1 MFGLMGTVL
10 GWLGYQVGQRTDGAS
25 ATGSL
30 HAKVRNLSDVLL
42 STKYRTIA
50 SDNQRANFD
59 ELVYQQSEDFAKI
72 REIQMCIGGS
82 IRVAFDL
89 KSYDASS
96 VCSGQIHVNNIAVG
110 AERTTSAQ
118 AWTTYTEDISLKEG
132 SYLQI
137 FTKATNSG
145 FGFIQNLRI
154 YYDKVAID
162 PTDEFVVI
170 L

>member
-1 MFGLMGTVL
+1 MADLIVYDSL
-10 GWLGYQVGQRTDGAS
+10 GAPEDPAS
-25 ATGSL
+25 DTGSL

-42 STKYRTIA
+42 ATKYRTIA
-50 SDNQRANFD
+50 SDNQRANLD
-59 ELVYQQSEDFAKI
+59 ASAYQWSEDFAKTK
-72 REIQMCIGGS
+72 EIQMCIGGS

-89 KSYDASS
+89 KAYASS
-96 VCSGQIHVNNIAVG
+96 ACSGQIRVNNIAVG
-110 AERTTSAQ
+110 AERTTSDDQ

-137 FTKATNSG
+137 FIKATNEG
-145 FGFIQNLRI
+145 FGYIQNLRI
-154 YYDKVAID
+154 CYDKVAID

>member
-1 MFGLMGTVL
+1 MADLIVYDSL
-10 GWLGYQVGQRTDGAS
+10 GAPEDPAS
-25 ATGSL
+25 DTGSL

-42 STKYRTIA
+42 ATKYRAIA
-50 SDNQRANFD
+50 SDNQRANLD
-59 ELVYQQSEDFAKI
+59 ALAYQWSEDFAKTK
-72 REIQMCIGGS
+72 EIQMCIGGS

-89 KSYDASS
+89 KAYASS
-96 VCSGQIHVNNIAVG
+96 ACSGQIRVNNIAVG
-110 AERTTSAQ
+110 AERITFEDNT
-118 AWTTYTEDISLKEG
+118 WTTYTEDISIKEG

-137 FTKATNSG
+137 FIKATNG
-145 FGFIQNLRI
+145 GYGYIQNLRI

>member
-1 MFGLMGTVL
+1 MADLIVYDSL
-10 GWLGYQVGQRTDGAS
+10 GAPEDTAS

-42 STKYRTIA
+42 ATKYRTIA
-50 SDNQRANFD
+50 SDNQRANLD
-59 ELVYQQSEDFAKI
+59 EVVWQLSEDFAKT

-89 KSYDASS
+89 RAYDSS
-96 VCSGQIHVNNIAVG
+96 ACSAQIRVNNIAAG
-110 AERTTSAQ
+110 AEWVTYDKNT
-118 AWTTYTEDISLKEG
+118 WTTYTEDISLKEG

-137 FTKATNSG
+137 FIKATNGG
-145 FGFIQNLRI
+145 FGYIQNLRI

>member
-1 MFGLMGTVL
+1 MFGLPEALMSFIRR
-10 GWLGYQVGQRTDGAS
+10 QVGLRTDVAS
-25 ATGSL
+25 STGSL

-42 STKYRTIA
+42 ATKYRTIA

-59 ELVYQQSEDFAKI
+59 AWAYRISEDFVKI

-89 KSYDASS
+89 KAYDSS
-96 VCSGQIHVNNIAVG
+96 ICSAQIRVDNIAAG
-110 AERTTSAQ
+110 AEWATYDKDT
-118 AWTTYTEDISLKEG
+118 WTTYTEDISLKEG

-137 FTKATNSG
+137 FIKATNG
-145 FGFIQNLRI
+145 GLAYIQNLRI

>member
-1 MFGLMGTVL
+1 MFGIMEALL
-10 GWLGYQVGQRTDGAS
+10 SFIRRQVGLRTDVAS
-25 ATGSL
+25 STGSL

-42 STKYRTIA
+42 ATKYRTIA

-59 ELVYQQSEDFAKI
+59 ESVYQLSEDFAKI

-89 KSYDASS
+89 KAYDSS
-96 VCSGQIHVNNIAVG
+96 VCSGQIRVNNIAVG
-110 AERTTSAQ
+110 AEWATYDKNT
-118 AWTTYTEDISLKEG
+118 WTTYTEDISIKEG

-137 FTKATNSG
+137 FIKTTNG
-145 FGFIQNLRI
+145 GYGYIQNLRI